1 MAKTPYFSLI
11 VETVCAMYSKS
22 LAIISLTL
30 FAPKLTCNRQLCM
43 LVMKYSLLFF
53 FKCNGFNNGKML
65 MGEENPYVLG
75 DKQPL
80 LVLSISE
87 VVICY
92 SRESL
97 L

>member
-1 MAKTPYFSLI
+1 
-11 VETVCAMYSKS
+11 
-22 LAIISLTL
+22 
-30 FAPKLTCNRQLCM
+30 
-43 LVMKYSLLFF
+43 
-53 FKCNGFNNGKML
+53 

-87 VVICY
+87 VVIRY
-92 SRESL
+92 SIESL